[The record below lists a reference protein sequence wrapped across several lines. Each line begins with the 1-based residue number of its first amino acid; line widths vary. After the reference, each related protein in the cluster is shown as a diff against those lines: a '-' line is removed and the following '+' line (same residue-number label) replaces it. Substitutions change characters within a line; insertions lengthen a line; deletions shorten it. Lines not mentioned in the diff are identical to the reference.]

1 MWNRISN
8 TNIVEGK
15 FYLTSVQ
22 KFGEIT
28 QIQKM
33 KKIGNLWFCED
44 GCYVYY
50 SPTHVKE
57 V

>member
-8 TNIVEGK
+8 TNIVEGN

-22 KFGEIT
+22 KFGEII
-28 QIQKM
+28 QVQKM
-33 KKIGNLWFCED
+33 KKVGNLWFCED

>member
-1 MWNRISN
+1 MWNRIS
-8 TNIVEGK
+8 TSSIVEGK

-28 QIQKM
+28 QVQKM
-33 KKIGNLWFCED
+33 KKVDNLWFCED

-50 SPTHVKE
+50 QPSHYKE